1 MTVALVHDYLM
12 QGLRGA
18 ERVLAAIHELYPDA
32 PVYTLLYDE
41 EIMRPLC
48 AGWDVRPSFLQKLPR
63 ARRLH
68 QRLLPLMPRAA
79 ESLPLGEYDLILST
93 SSAWVKSVRF
103 RPDAV
108 HVCFCHSPARFLWH
122 WTEEYLRTFPAGSVS
137 KAVARRLLERLRRW
151 DRATCDRPTQYLANS
166 RLVQGRI
173 REYYGRE
180 STLLYPPVETDRFL
194 PEDRDEDYFLIVSAL
209 NPYKRVDLAVEACNR
224 LRLPLVVVGEGPERE
239 RLRALAG
246 PSVRILGRCEDDEVT
261 QLVARCRAFLMP
273 QEEDFGI
280 AAVEAQSAGRP
291 VIAYAAG
298 GALETVVDE
307 ETGLFFPEQT
317 PESLAEALRRFDR
330 RSFDKGRIRE
340 NALRFSKERFQ
351 REYQEEVARVVG
363 AAFGASAPR
372 QPPVRQSLGDRGP
385 GGTR

>member
-1 MTVALVHDYLM
+1 MNVALVHDYLM

-18 ERVLAAIHELYPDA
+18 ERVLAAIHELYPQA

-41 EIMRPLC
+41 EVMRPLC
-48 AGWDVRPSFLQKLPR
+48 AGWDVRPSFLQKLPY

-68 QRLLPLMPRAA
+68 QRLLPLMPRAT

-103 RPDAV
+103 RADAV

-122 WTEEYLRTFPAGSVS
+122 WTEEYLRTFPAGKVF
-137 KAVARRLLERLRRW
+137 KAVARRLLGRLRRW
-151 DRATCDRPTQYLANS
+151 DRATCDRPTQYIANS

-173 REYYGRE
+173 RQYYGRD
-180 STLLYPPVETDRFL
+180 STLIYPPVETDRFL
-194 PEDRDEDYFLIVSAL
+194 PEDQDEEYFLTVSAL

-224 LRLPLVVVGEGPERE
+224 LHLPLAVVGEGPEHA
-239 RLRALAG
+239 RLEALAG
-246 PSVRILGRCEDDEVT
+246 PTVRVLGYRDEEEV
-261 QLVARCRAFLMP
+261 QHLVARCRAFLMP

-291 VIAYAAG
+291 VIAYGAG
-298 GALETVVDE
+298 GALETVVAE

-330 RSFDKGRIRE
+330 MSFDKRRIRQ
-340 NALRFSKERFQ
+340 NALRFSKKRFQ
-351 REYQEEVARVVG
+351 REYGEEVARVVG
-363 AAFGASAPR
+363 VACGPSADR
-372 QPPVRQSLGDRGP
+372 QPPVR
-385 GGTR
+385 